1 MGNPA
6 SLWGET
12 AGINERV
19 EQRMQGVV
27 TGVPPVHGAMGKVR
41 RRKVKKDWKAGLWAL
56 LFLGPNLALFFLFT
70 AYPVVYGLYLSFF
83 DYSILTPAEYVGL
96 QNYQDFFRDP
106 LSGKLIRNTIYFTV
120 GAVIPSI
127 VLPLII
133 AVLLNNARLTGLWR
147 GLYFLPLVTSGVAAA
162 AVWKWLYAKD
172 FGLINYG
179 MRKIGLE
186 PIDWLFS
193 LDWAMPAIIVMM
205 VWLLLPFNIILF
217 TAGLQEIP
225 REYYEAAQIDGA
237 SPLRQFLGITVP
249 LITPTTFF
257 VMLTTMLG
265 VLFGGF
271 DTINVMT
278 QGGPLNSTNILIY
291 DIYQNAFQYFRMGY
305 ASAQAYLMFLAV
317 FVFTVLNWLLQK
329 RWVHYA

>member
-1 MGNPA
+1 M
-6 SLWGET
+6 
-12 AGINERV
+12 
-19 EQRMQGVV
+19 
-27 TGVPPVHGAMGKVR
+27 
-41 RRKVKKDWKAGLWAL
+41 WAL
-56 LFLGPNLALFFLFT
+56 LFLGPNLILFLVFT

-83 DYSILTPAEYVGL
+83 NYNILTPAEYVGF
-96 QNYQDFFRDP
+96 QNYVDFFQDP
-106 LSGKLIRNTIYFTV
+106 LTGKIIRNTIYFTL
-120 GAVIPSI
+120 GAAIPSV

-133 AVLLNNARLTGLWR
+133 AVLLNNSRFTTLWR

-179 MRKIGLE
+179 MRQIGLA
-186 PIDWLFS
+186 PIDWLFN
-193 LDWAMPAIIVMM
+193 LNWVMPALIVMM
-205 VWLLLPFNIILF
+205 VWFMLPFNIILF

-225 REYYEAAQIDGA
+225 RDYYEAAQVDGA
-237 SPLRQFLGITVP
+237 SALRQFVDITVP

-257 VMLTTMLG
+257 VMIMTMLG
-265 VLFGGF
+265 VMFGGF

-278 QGGPLNSTNILIY
+278 QGGPLNATNILIY

-305 ASAQAYLMFLAV
+305 ASAQAYLLFLVV
-317 FVFTVLNWLLQK
+317 FLFTVVNWFLQK